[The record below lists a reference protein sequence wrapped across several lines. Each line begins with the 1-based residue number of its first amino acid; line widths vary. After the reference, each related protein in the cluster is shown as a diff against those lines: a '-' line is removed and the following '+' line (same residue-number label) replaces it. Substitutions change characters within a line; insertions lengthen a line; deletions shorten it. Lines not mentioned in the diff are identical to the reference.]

1 MKKTISLL
9 ALLILF
15 SCGKE
20 NVIPTDFTF
29 NYNIHSSLP
38 SEWES
43 EFYTI
48 MNNLDDK
55 IKILPKDYSY
65 EMDIYAWNSTA
76 DKPYKDQI
84 GDDGGAMISG
94 NRRAING
101 KYMVLEI
108 PASEF
113 DNDQMHRYSVIA
125 HEYFHVY
132 QMSLSKTFYDHD
144 IELKW
149 MSEGGATTIESMYIQ
164 QYYNYNYFKWDINDV
179 NIAVVN
185 TPSIY
190 ETYAASSDK
199 DRNYSSS
206 VFMLLALS
214 KELQKL
220 NYSEEEAFKMIFK
233 DFWLPNPT
241 DGNWKSNFE
250 DIFSITV
257 PDFYQSLSNY
267 DLNADGTID
276 STDLNSVLPSETILL
291 QDIFTN

>member
-1 MKKTISLL
+1 MKKIISLL
-9 ALLILF
+9 ALVILF

-20 NVIPTDFTF
+20 IVVPTDFTF
-29 NYNIHSSLP
+29 NYNIHSDLP
-38 SEWES
+38 NEWES

-55 IKILPKDYSY
+55 IKIIPKDYSY
-65 EMDIYAWNSTA
+65 EMDIYAWKSTTN
-76 DKPYKDQI
+76 KPYQSQI
-84 GDDGGAMISG
+84 GDADGACICG
-94 NRRAING
+94 NQNER
-101 KYMVLEI
+101 YMVLEI
-108 PASEF
+108 PAAEF
-113 DNDQMHRYSVIA
+113 DDNQMHRYSVIA

-164 QYYNYNYFKWDINDV
+164 QYYNYNYFKWDVNDV

-185 TPSIY
+185 NPSIY

-220 NYSEEEAFKMIFK
+220 NHSEEEAFRMIFK

-241 DGNWKSNFE
+241 DGNWTNNFE
-250 DIFSITV
+250 EVFNITV
-257 PDFYQSLSNY
+257 PDFYQNLSSY

-291 QDIFTN
+291 QNIFIN

>member
-55 IKILPKDYSY
+55 IKISPKDYSY

-108 PASEF
+108 PSAEF
-113 DNDQMHRYSVIA
+113 DNDQIHRYSVIA